1 MRASPRTAA
10 RWTVR
15 RPRSAGIRLA
25 TVYAA
30 LFGMSALALVL
41 FIWWATAGLLGRQ
54 VESTIHADAQGLL
67 DRLEEGGLPAL
78 VESIQDRMSEDVDD
92 DTLYLLVDGEG
103 NHLAG
108 NLERWP
114 PGVAVPGAWYEL
126 PVQRAGTR
134 ALAEVERIDLPGRF
148 RLLVG
153 RDVRVR
159 AQLRHLLAGALLWAL
174 GLVAALSI
182 AGALVVRGLFRGM
195 LANVSATADAIAA
208 GDLAQRVRLSG
219 RGDEFDRLADTI
231 NDMLDRIARLM
242 DGVRQVSNAIAHDLR
257 TPIARARARLEDAA
271 LHAGTDGEL
280 RAAVERA
287 VADLDGVTA
296 VFQALLR
303 IAEIEAGSRRAAFAR
318 FDCVPVLRDLAELYG
333 ALAEERGLLLSLD
346 LVPALWI
353 RGDRELLQQAV
364 ANLLDNAVKFSPA
377 GGRVCLALDAG
388 PDEGAAGSALPGPAA
403 PRLAAAGPD
412 LDAAGSGPDTPAARS
427 GLDTSAA
434 RSGPAARGGGA
445 EAGASLPPRSRA
457 GHAAPSPRT
466 LRITVSDRGPGIPAG
481 DLDKAAER
489 FFRGEAARHT
499 PGSGLGLALVQA
511 VAQLHSG
518 SLRLGDASPGL
529 RATLVLPVLEQAS
542 GPEDASLPPGPGRP
556 VPAPPAPAPGA
567 GGRGF
572 IPAPPGLNP

>member
-1 MRASPRTAA
+1 MRG
-10 RWTVR
+10 
-15 RPRSAGIRLA
+15 PRSAGVRLA

-41 FIWWATAGLLGRQ
+41 FIWWATAGLLERQ
-54 VESTIHADAQGLL
+54 VEATIHADAQGLI
-67 DRLEEGGLPAL
+67 DRVGEGGLPAL
-78 VESIQDRMSEDVDD
+78 VESIQDRMAEDVDD
-92 DTLYLLVDGEG
+92 ETLYLLVDGEG
-103 NHLAG
+103 HHLAG
-108 NLERWP
+108 NLEHWP
-114 PGVAVPGAWYEL
+114 AAVAAAGAFYEL
-126 PVQRAGTR
+126 PVQRGGTR

-153 RDVRVR
+153 RDVRTR
-159 AQLRHLLAGALLWAL
+159 AQLRHLLAEALLWAL

-195 LANVSATADAIAA
+195 LADVSRTADAIAA

-219 RGDEFDRLADTI
+219 RGDEFDRLAETI

-257 TPIARARARLEDAA
+257 TPITRARARLEDAA
-271 LHAGTDGEL
+271 LHAGTEDGL
-280 RAAVERA
+280 RGAVERA

-333 ALAEERGLLLSLD
+333 ALAEERGLELSLD
-346 LVPALWI
+346 LPAALWM

-377 GGRVCLALDAG
+377 GGRV
-388 PDEGAAGSALPGPAA
+388 
-403 PRLAAAGPD
+403 RLAAGAATPDGAAASPPSSAGLP
-412 LDAAGSGPDTPAARS
+412 LAPASPIPASLAHASLTHASPALAGAGSGMVPAA
-427 GLDTSAA
+427 A
-434 RSGPAARGGGA
+434 RPLAGQPDADPPAPPAGPPAIGA
-445 EAGASLPPRSRA
+445 IPPPRSRP
-457 GHAAPSPRT
+457 GLAAPPPRMV
-466 LRITVSDRGPGIPAG
+466 RITVEDAGPGIPAG

-499 PGSGLGLALVQA
+499 PGSGLGLSLVQA
-511 VAQLHSG
+511 VAQLHG
-518 SLRLGDASPGL
+518 GTLRLGDAAPGL
-529 RATLVLPVLEQAS
+529 RATLDLPAS
-542 GPEDASLPPGPGRP
+542 DRSNGTDDAATPPPGQ
-556 VPAPPAPAPGA
+556 PAVARADPA
-567 GGRGF
+567 GGSGERGF
-572 IPAPPGLNP
+572 IPSSPNPNS